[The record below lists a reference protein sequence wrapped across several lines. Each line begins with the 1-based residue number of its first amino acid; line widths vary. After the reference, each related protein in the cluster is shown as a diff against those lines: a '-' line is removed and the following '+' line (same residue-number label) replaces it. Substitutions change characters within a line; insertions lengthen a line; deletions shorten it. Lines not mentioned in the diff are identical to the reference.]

1 MSGATGAT
9 GGAGSGAAKRGGP
22 GPSVP
27 QGGAGV
33 GPTDRVPGFGPAA
46 AGREAAGTTSMMPTV
61 QAAASGGTPPR
72 APAVGG
78 APRRR
83 QGGPQG
89 QQAKQQAAPA
99 APPQPAQAPAAA
111 PERPGYSKPTTYQ
124 KGQPTPARGTQVPPG
139 SGAGPGV
146 GPVAAAVA
154 APAPPV
160 GRPGPAAPAA
170 APAAGPAAAPSG
182 RTRRARLRVARTD
195 PWSVMK
201 ISFLLSIA
209 LGVIT
214 VVGVAL
220 LWMVLDTAQV
230 FSSVGG
236 TLKQATG
243 TDQNGGFD
251 LQSYLSFSNV
261 MTFTA
266 LIAVIDVVLLTA
278 LATLGSFIYNTAAG
292 MTGGVEL
299 TLAEE
304 D

>member
-1 MSGATGAT
+1 VLVGNCGRTRVSGPTGAT

-27 QGGAGV
+27 QGGAGI
-33 GPTDRVPGFGPAA
+33 GPTSPGFGPAPS
-46 AGREAAGTTSMMPTV
+46 GRDAAGTTSMMPTV
-61 QAAASGGTPPR
+61 QAGQGGTPPR

-83 QGGPQG
+83 QGGSQG
-89 QQAKQQAAPA
+89 QQATQAAASA
-99 APPQPAQAPAAA
+99 APLASPAQSPAV
-111 PERPGYSKPTTYQ
+111 PERPGYSTPTTYQ
-124 KGQPTPARGTQVPPG
+124 KGQPTPGRGTQLPPG
-139 SGAGPGV
+139 AASGAPAGGSPLPG
-146 GPVAAAVA
+146 AAKRQ
-154 APAPPV
+154 APS
-160 GRPGPAAPAA
+160 

-182 RTRRARLRVARTD
+182 RTRRARLRLARTD

-201 ISFLLSIA
+201 VSFLLSIA
-209 LGVIT
+209 LGVVT

-236 TLKQATG
+236 TVKQATG

-251 LQSYLSFSNV
+251 LQSFLSFSLL

-304 D
+304 E

>member
-27 QGGAGV
+27 QGGTGV
-33 GPTDRVPGFGPAA
+33 GPTDRPGFGPAPS
-46 AGREAAGTTSMMPTV
+46 GRDAAGTTSMMPTV
-61 QAAASGGTPPR
+61 QAATGGTPPR

-89 QQAKQQAAPA
+89 QQATQAAAAAPA
-99 APPQPAQAPAAA
+99 VAQVQTPTA
-111 PERPGYSKPTTYQ
+111 PERPGYSTPTTYQ
-124 KGQPTPARGTQVPPG
+124 KGQPTPPRGTQLPPG
-139 SGAGPGV
+139 
-146 GPVAAAVA
+146 AATGTG
-154 APAPPV
+154 APAPA
-160 GRPGPAAPAA
+160 GR
-170 APAAGPAAAPSG
+170 PAAGPAAPASG

-201 ISFLLSIA
+201 VSFLLSIA
-209 LGVIT
+209 LGVVT

-236 TLKQATG
+236 TVKQATG

-251 LQSYLSFSNV
+251 LQSFLSFGHV
-261 MTFTA
+261 MSFTA

-304 D
+304 E

>member
-1 MSGATGAT
+1 MSGATGAN

-33 GPTDRVPGFGPAA
+33 GPADRVPGFGPSTG
-46 AGREAAGTTSMMPTV
+46 AGREAAAGTTSMMPTV
-61 QAAASGGTPPR
+61 QAASSGGTPPR

-83 QGGPQG
+83 QGGAQG
-89 QQAKQQAAPA
+89 QQATQQAVQAAPA
-99 APPQPAQAPAAA
+99 PPAHAPAVP

-124 KGQPTPARGTQVPPG
+124 KGQPTPPRGTQLPPG
-139 SGAGPGV
+139 
-146 GPVAAAVA
+146 AATGTG
-154 APAPPV
+154 APAPA
-160 GRPGPAAPAA
+160 GR
-170 APAAGPAAAPSG
+170 PAAGPAAPASG

-201 ISFLLSIA
+201 VSFLLSIA
-209 LGVIT
+209 LGVVT

-236 TLKQATG
+236 TVKQATG

-251 LQSYLSFSNV
+251 LQSFLSFGHV

-304 D
+304 E

>member
-9 GGAGSGAAKRGGP
+9 GGADGGAAKRGGP
-22 GPSVP
+22 GLNVP
-27 QGGAGV
+27 QGGTGG
-33 GPTDRVPGFGPAA
+33 GPSDRVPGGFGPAPS
-46 AGREAAGTTSMMPTV
+46 GREAAGTTSMMPTV
-61 QAAASGGTPPR
+61 QASAGVGGTPPR
-72 APAVGG
+72 APTVGG

-83 QGGPQG
+83 QGGSQG
-89 QQAKQQAAPA
+89 QQAAQATQVGAPA
-99 APPQPAQAPAAA
+99 PTAQPAQAPGT
-111 PERPGYSKPTTYQ
+111 PERAGYSTPTTYQ
-124 KGQPTPARGTQVPPG
+124 KGQPTPARGTQLPPG
-139 SGAGPGV
+139 AAAGPV
-146 GPVAAAVA
+146 GSPVT
-154 APAPPV
+154 APAPPAA
-160 GRPGPAAPAA
+160 RPGLSGPAAT
-170 APAAGPAAAPSG
+170 PAAGPAAAPSG
-182 RTRRARLRVARTD
+182 RVRRARLRIARTD

-201 ISFLLSIA
+201 VSFLLSIA

-243 TDQNGGFD
+243 TDTNGGFD
-251 LQSYLSFSNV
+251 LQSYLSFGHV

-304 D
+304 E

>member
-1 MSGATGAT
+1 MSGATGAN

-22 GPSVP
+22 GPNVP

-33 GPTDRVPGFGPAA
+33 GPADRAPGFGPAPS
-46 AGREAAGTTSMMPTV
+46 GRDAAGTTSMMPTV
-61 QAAASGGTPPR
+61 QAASGTSGGTPPR

-83 QGGPQG
+83 QGGAQG
-89 QQAKQQAAPA
+89 QQATQAAGAPA
-99 APPQPAQAPAAA
+99 AAPQQAPGA
-111 PERPGYSKPTTYQ
+111 PERPGYSTPTTYQ
-124 KGQPTPARGTQVPPG
+124 KGQPTPARGTQLPAG
-139 SGAGPGV
+139 AAAGPIASV
-146 GPVAAAVA
+146 TAPVA
-154 APAPPV
+154 
-160 GRPGPAAPAA
+160 GPANRPAAA
-170 APAAGPAAAPSG
+170 APAAPPSG

-209 LGVIT
+209 LGVVT

-220 LWMVLDTAQV
+220 LWIVLDTAQV

-236 TLKQATG
+236 TVKQATG

-251 LQSYLSFSNV
+251 LQSFLSFGHV

-304 D
+304 E

>member
-1 MSGATGAT
+1 MSGATGAN

-33 GPTDRVPGFGPAA
+33 GPADRVPGFGPAPA

-61 QAAASGGTPPR
+61 QAASSGGTPPR

-83 QGGPQG
+83 QGGAQG
-89 QQAKQQAAPA
+89 QQATQQAVQAAPA
-99 APPQPAQAPAAA
+99 PPAHAPAVP

-124 KGQPTPARGTQVPPG
+124 KGQPTPARGTQVPPT
-139 SGAGPGV
+139 AAA
-146 GPVAAAVA
+146 PVAAAPVA
-154 APAPPV
+154 GVA
-160 GRPGPAAPAA
+160 GPAAAAGRTGRSGPAA
-170 APAAGPAAAPSG
+170 APAAGPAAPPSG

-209 LGVIT
+209 LGVVT

-251 LQSYLSFSNV
+251 LQSYLSFGNV

>member
-1 MSGATGAT
+1 MSGATGAN
-9 GGAGSGAAKRGGP
+9 GGAGSGAPKRGGP
-22 GPSVP
+22 GPNVP

-33 GPTDRVPGFGPAA
+33 GPADRAPGFGPAPS
-46 AGREAAGTTSMMPTV
+46 GRDAAGTTSMMPTV
-61 QAAASGGTPPR
+61 QATTGGTPPR

-83 QGGPQG
+83 QGGSQG
-89 QQAKQQAAPA
+89 QQATQAAAAA
-99 APPQPAQAPAAA
+99 APAPAAA
-111 PERPGYSKPTTYQ
+111 PQQASGAPDRPGYSTPTTYQ
-124 KGQPTPARGTQVPPG
+124 KGQPTPARGTKLPAAAG
-139 SGAGPGV
+139 AAAGPTA
-146 GPVAAAVA
+146 PAAAPVS
-154 APAPPV
+154 APAN
-160 GRPGPAAPAA
+160 RPAA
-170 APAAGPAAAPSG
+170 APAAGPAAPPSG
-182 RTRRARLRVARTD
+182 RTRRARLRISRTD

-201 ISFLLSIA
+201 VSFLLSIA
-209 LGVIT
+209 LGVVT

-220 LWMVLDTAQV
+220 LWIVLDTAQV

-236 TLKQATG
+236 TVKQATG

-251 LQSYLSFSNV
+251 LQSFLSFSHV